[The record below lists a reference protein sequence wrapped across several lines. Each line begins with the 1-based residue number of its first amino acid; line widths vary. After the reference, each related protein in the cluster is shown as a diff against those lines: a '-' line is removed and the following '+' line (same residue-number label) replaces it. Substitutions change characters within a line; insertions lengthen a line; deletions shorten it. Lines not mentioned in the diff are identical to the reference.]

1 MWTFLWNYFCNWF
14 YIYVFGMVRLIEK
27 RYSHDAIV
35 IVDHLKEDLIY
46 IDGKDELLELAE
58 YVDILQEE
66 NQRLEKAEILA
77 NHRGEMI
84 GFATVL
90 IEELGSKEMRKMW
103 NDFRIMKYKEWRG
116 LD

>member
-1 MWTFLWNYFCNWF
+1 M
-14 YIYVFGMVRLIEK
+14 IEK

-35 IVDHLKEDLIY
+35 IVDHLKKDLIY

-103 NDFRIMKYKEWRG
+103 NDFRIMKYKEWRE